1 LRLLGLRLVVWMSM
15 YLGPL
20 REPFAFAI
28 HSAWVNDVRFELHAQ
43 FATHVR
49 FLEDAEPLLTRS
61 MQGLRFAADR
71 GGTGAGAAGPGAV
84 DAPGRFGA

>member
-1 LRLLGLRLVVWMSM
+1 M

-61 MQGLRFAADR
+61 MQGLRFAEDR
-71 GGTGAGAAGPGAV
+71 GRHGGRCGWTRGRGCE
-84 DAPGRFGA
+84 PGRFGA